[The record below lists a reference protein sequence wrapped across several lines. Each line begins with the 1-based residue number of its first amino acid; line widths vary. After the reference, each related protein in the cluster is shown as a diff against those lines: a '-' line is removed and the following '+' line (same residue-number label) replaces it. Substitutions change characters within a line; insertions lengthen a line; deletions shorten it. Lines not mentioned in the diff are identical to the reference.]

1 MPSEKDSL
9 LKFPCQ
15 FPIKAM
21 GVDENNFDAHV
32 FEIVKRHAHDTNKQA
47 LSQRSS
53 SNGKYLAVTVK
64 IQATSREQLDSIY
77 QDLTASVSVIMAL

>member
-1 MPSEKDSL
+1 MSGEKDSL

-32 FEIVKRHAHDTNKQA
+32 LEIVKRHAPGANRRVLT
-47 LSQRSS
+47 QRSS
-53 SNGKYLAVTVK
+53 SNGQYLAVTVT

-77 QDLTASVSVIMAL
+77 QDLTTSASVIMAL